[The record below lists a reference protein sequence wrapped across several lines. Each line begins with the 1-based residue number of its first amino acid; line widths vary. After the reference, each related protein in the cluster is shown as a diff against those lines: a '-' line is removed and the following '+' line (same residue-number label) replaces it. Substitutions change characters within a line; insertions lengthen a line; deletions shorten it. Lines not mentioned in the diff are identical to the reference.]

1 MQRTAVGDG
10 HHLHAAA
17 HPEHRHAKFAGA
29 AIQGELRCITR
40 LAWLIGRG
48 VRLLVVQACI
58 NVRAAHQHK
67 SVETIDGLGI
77 HRRRQHHDT
86 GSRLLEKID
95 VPVRKQCCRKVPRS
109 PLGRLEVG
117 RQSDDGAAHPR
128 SLTWAPS
135 AA

>member
-1 MQRTAVGDG
+1 MQRTAVRDR
-10 HHLHAAA
+10 HHLHASA
-17 HPEHRHAKFAGA
+17 HPEHRHAKLTGA

-40 LAWLIGRG
+40 LAWLVGRG

-58 NVRAAHQHK
+58 HVSATHQHK
-67 SVETIDGLGI
+67 SVETLDGLCI
-77 HRRRQHHDT
+77 HRRWKHHDS
-86 GSRLLEKID
+86 GSRILKEID
-95 VPVRKQCCRKVPRS
+95 VPVRQKGSGQIPRS